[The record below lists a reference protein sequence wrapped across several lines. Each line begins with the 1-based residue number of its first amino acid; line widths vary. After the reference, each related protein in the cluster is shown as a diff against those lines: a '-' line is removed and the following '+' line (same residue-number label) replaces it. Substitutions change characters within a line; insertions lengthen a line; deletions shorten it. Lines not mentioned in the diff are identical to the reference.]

1 MLSTLKR
8 SFGEISLVSVAPI
21 VSPAATDPEVG
32 DESGYRLLIDAI
44 TDYAIYRLSPEGRVV
59 SWNPGA
65 ERFKGYKAREILGEH
80 FSRFYTDDDRA
91 SGLPERALQ
100 IARTEGRFDRE
111 GWRVRKDGTRFWAHV
126 VIDPIRDPS
135 GKLLGYAKITRDL
148 TERKR
153 AEEALKV
160 SQHQL
165 ELAREQLF
173 QAQKMEAIGQLTG
186 GIAHDFN
193 NLLMAV
199 LGSLELV
206 SKRLPDDDKAQRL
219 IDNAVQGAE
228 RGISLTRRMLAFARR
243 QDLKIGS
250 VDLKDTVDGMIEL
263 LTPTLGPLVSIQN
276 WVSPELPAAK
286 TDQGQ
291 FETAL
296 LNLVVNARDAMP
308 AGGTITIGAS
318 EKDIREA
325 GTGLARG
332 RYVCV
337 TVTDTGEGMN
347 AETLARAVEP
357 FFTTKGVGKG
367 TGLGLS
373 MVHGLAEQSGGKLS
387 LSSSPGLG
395 TTAELWLPI
404 ATGEIAAAPEPQHLA
419 DRSIGGVLHVI
430 AVDDDP
436 LVLMNTAAMLED
448 LGHIVTEARSG
459 AEAIAHIRSGVPVD
473 LVVTDHA
480 MPQMTGSELVQLL
493 RAERPGLPI
502 VLATGYAELP
512 RGSVVDVPKL
522 SKPFRQQEL
531 ADALRMA
538 LEREPAN

>member
-1 MLSTLKR
+1 
-8 SFGEISLVSVAPI
+8 VSN
-21 VSPAATDPEVG
+21 AAADIEAG

-65 ERFKGYKAREILGEH
+65 ERFKGYKAHEILGEH
-80 FSRFYTDDDRA
+80 FSRFYTEEDRA
-91 SGLPERALQ
+91 AGLPERALEV
-100 IARTEGRFDRE
+100 ARTEGRIERE

-135 GKLLGYAKITRDL
+135 GRLLGYAKITRDL

-153 AEEALKV
+153 VEEALKV
-160 SQHQL
+160 SQRQL
-165 ELAREQLF
+165 EEAREQLY

-206 SKRLPDDDKAQRL
+206 SKRLPTDDKAQRL
-219 IDNAVQGAE
+219 IENAVQGAE

-250 VDLKDTVDGMIEL
+250 VNLKETVDGMIEL
-263 LTPTLGPLVSIQN
+263 LTPTLGPLISIQN
-276 WVSPELPAAK
+276 WVSPDLPPAK

-308 AGGTITIGAS
+308 NGGTITVGAT

-325 GTGLARG
+325 GTGLAHG
-332 RYVCV
+332 RYVCL
-337 TVTDTGEGMN
+337 TVTDTGEGMDT
-347 AETLARAVEP
+347 ETLARAVEP

-373 MVHGLAEQSGGKLS
+373 MVHGLAEQSGGKLT
-387 LSSSPGLG
+387 LASSPSHG
-395 TTAELWLPI
+395 TTAELWLPTTSGEA
-404 ATGEIAAAPEPQHLA
+404 ATAVERQSLPR
-419 DRSIGGVLHVI
+419 RSPGGVLHVI

-448 LGHIVTEARSG
+448 LGHIVTEARS
-459 AEAIAHIRSGVPVD
+459 AADAIALIRTGTPVD
-473 LVVTDHA
+473 VVVTDHA

-493 RAERPGLPI
+493 RSERPGLPI

-531 ADALRMA
+531 ADALRDA
-538 LEREPAN
+538 LDREPAH